1 MLCVSTTMATKR
13 AADRNLSA
21 QPGSPPTVTYKFKAG
36 GNSMLTPG
44 QWLDR
49 EKAAGR
55 LPARLSER
63 QVAFLVDLVV
73 RVGERE
79 ERAAGLKTRAGRASR
94 SAGR

>member
-1 MLCVSTTMATKR
+1 LPWEHGTVTAVTGRSMATKR
-13 AADRNLSA
+13 ANRRGRPL
-21 QPGSPPTVTYKFKAG
+21 
-36 GNSMLTPG
+36 LTPG

-55 LPARLSER
+55 LPARLTER

-79 ERAAGLKTRAGRASR
+79 ERAAQRKVARRAGRPRR
-94 SAGR
+94 SGSGG